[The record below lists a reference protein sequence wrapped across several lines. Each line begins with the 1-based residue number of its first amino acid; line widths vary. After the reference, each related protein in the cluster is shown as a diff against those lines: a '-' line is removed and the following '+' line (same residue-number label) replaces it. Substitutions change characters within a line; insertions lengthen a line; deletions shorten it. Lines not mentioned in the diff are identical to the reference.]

1 MSHFLESTRI
11 LLRPIQREDLKYLA
25 ELMSDRE
32 IGILTGEVYPSTEK
46 GMEEFY
52 ERCQKTEDRIWFVI
66 VDKETGKVIG
76 ETGFLRM
83 FMPWRTTDF
92 SLVIWDKEYWSKGYG
107 KEIAALMLEY
117 GFNSLNIHRMAI
129 GVVGFNQ
136 NALKLWKS
144 IGFVEEG
151 RQKDGY
157 FVNGEYS
164 DFVMLYL
171 LEDDYRN
178 RPKSQ

>member
-1 MSHFLESTRI
+1 MSHFLESARL
-11 LLRPIQREDLKYLA
+11 LLRPVQREDLKSLA

-32 IGILTGEVYPSTEK
+32 IRLLTGEVYPVTEK

-66 VDKETGKVIG
+66 VDKETGKIIG

-83 FMPWRTTDF
+83 FMPWRATDF
-92 SLVIWDKEYWSKGYG
+92 SLVIWNREFWSKGYG
-107 KEIAALMLEY
+107 KEVAALMLEY

-136 NALKLWKS
+136 NALKFWKS
-144 IGFVEEG
+144 IGFIEEG
-151 RQKDGY
+151 RQKDSY
-157 FVNGEYS
+157 FVNGAYS
-164 DFVMLYL
+164 DFVMMYM
-171 LEDDYRN
+171 LEDDYRKT
-178 RPKSQ
+178 RAI